1 MLPIVYTPTVGAAIQ
16 DFSHLF
22 RRPRGVFL
30 NIEDVD
36 GIDRALDATGL
47 RPEDVDLVVASD
59 AEAILGIG
67 DWGVGGIDISIG
79 KLAVYTV
86 AAGIDPR
93 RVLAVGLDVGTNR
106 EVLLN
111 DPRYLGLRRSRVRGE
126 AYEAFIDAYIAS
138 ASAHFPK
145 AILHWEDFSGPPAR
159 RILAQYGDTLC
170 TFDDDIQGTAAVGLA
185 CVLAG
190 VRVSGGRLVDQQI
203 VVFGA
208 GSAGVGIADLIALAM
223 TEDGLSAQEAAD
235 RIFLLDR
242 PGLLTSDMTDLYD
255 YQKPYAKDPAAVAG
269 WRAADGTLGLQ
280 EVVDALHPTMLVGT
294 SGVTGAFSEQ
304 VIRSMHEHC
313 PRPIILPMS
322 NPTVLA
328 EQTPTNLLAW
338 TDGQALVATGSPFG
352 PVERDGVTYRIGQA
366 NNALMFPGL
375 GLGVIVCRAA
385 TMPPSLFIAAAR
397 ALAKLA
403 DPTDPAK
410 GLLPDISRLREVSA
424 TVAVDVVNTAVAA
437 GIAQERGGRPHRGRP
452 RGDVGAGVPPDQA
465 VARPDT
471 QPAQEQT
478 HVPDSGRDPRRPDGR
493 GRDPQGVRDRRGLG
507 EPHRGRPTQARV
519 GHRVRPR
526 AQRGGR
532 GLRGRGRRAGLGPAD
547 RRARL
552 VRTRE
557 PAPGQRALRLPAQRG
572 AGVRHRDAHPE
583 HRDRQRLLPGD
594 QPRGDLLRL
603 HQLLRPDVHAR
614 VRCRASP
621 SWPCRQRSSSA
632 AWAW

>member
-1 MLPIVYTPTVGAAIQ
+1 M
-16 DFSHLF
+16 
-22 RRPRGVFL
+22 
-30 NIEDVD
+30 
-36 GIDRALDATGL
+36 
-47 RPEDVDLVVASD
+47 ASD

-106 EVLLN
+106 EELLN

-126 AYEAFIDAYIAS
+126 AYDAFIDAYVAS
-138 ASAHFPK
+138 ASARFPK

-159 RILAQYGDTLC
+159 GILARYGDTLC

-190 VRVSGGRLVDQQI
+190 VRVSGGRLIDQQI

-255 YQKPYAKDPAAVAG
+255 YQQPYAKDPATVAG

-280 EVVDALHPTMLVGT
+280 EVVDNLHPTMLVGT
-294 SGVTGAFSEQ
+294 SGVTGAFSEK
-304 VIRSMHEHC
+304 VIRSMHANC

-338 TDGQALVATGSPFG
+338 TDGAALVATGSPFG
-352 PVERDGVTYRIGQA
+352 PVERDGTTYRIGQA

-375 GLGVIVCRAA
+375 GLGRDRLPRRDDAALTVHRRRPRAGEA
-385 TMPPSLFIAAAR
+385 RRPDGSRQGPAAGHLPAAR
-397 ALAKLA
+397 
-403 DPTDPAK
+403 
-410 GLLPDISRLREVSA
+410 GLGHRRRRRDQHRDRPGHRPGAGRRPD
-424 TVAVDVVNTAVAA
+424 
-437 GIAQERGGRPHRGRP
+437 RGGARS
-452 RGDVGAGVPPDQA
+452 DVEAGVPPDRALATAPAPSTGADMAQT
-465 VARPDT
+465 VAEILVDQMVEVGIRKVYGIVGDSANPIVDALRRHEADIEFVHVRNEEAGAFAAGAD
-471 QPAQEQT
+471 AQ
-478 HVPDSGRDPRRPDGR
+478 VS
-493 GRDPQGVRDRRGLG
+493 
-507 EPHRGRPTQARV
+507 GRPTAV
-519 GHRVRPR
+519 LGSSGPGSLHLLNGLYDC
-526 AQRGGR
+526 QRNAAPVFAIATHIPSTEIGSDYFQETN
-532 GLRGRGRRAGLGPAD
+532 P
-547 RRARL
+547 
-552 VRTRE
+552 E
-557 PAPGQRALRLPAQRG
+557 PIFSGCT
-572 AGVRHRDAHPE
+572 
-583 HRDRQRLLPGD
+583 
-594 QPRGDLLRL
+594 
-603 HQLLRPDVHAR
+603 QLLRPDLHRRPDAAHLRAR
-614 VRCRASP
+614 AAGGHPGARRRHGDPARGHRRPRWSTRCSGTRSSP
-621 SWPCRQRSSSA
+621 SVR
-632 AWAW
+632 

>member
-1 MLPIVYTPTVGAAIQ
+1 MTSTNFTLGSSADGSRHIEIHARGLAVLDDPEVNRGTAFTLAERDHLGLHGLLPSAVETMDEQTARCYEQFKAKDSDVEKWVFLSQLHDNNEVLFYRLVGEHVHEMLPIVYTPTVGAAIEE
-16 DFSHLF
+16 FSHLF

-30 NIEDVD
+30 NIDDVD

-47 RPEDVDLVVASD
+47 GPDDIDLVVASD

-86 AAGIDPR
+86 AAGIDPA

-106 EVLLN
+106 ESLLN

-126 AYEAFIDAYIAS
+126 AYDKFIDTYVAAAS
-138 ASAHFPK
+138 KRFPK

-159 RILAQYGDTLC
+159 GILARYGDSLC

-223 TEDGLSAQEAAD
+223 TEEGLTAEEAAG
-235 RIFLLDR
+235 RIYLLDR

-255 YQKPYAKDPAAVAG
+255 YQQPYAKDPAGVAD
-269 WRAADGTLGLQ
+269 WRTPDGTLGLQ
-280 EVVDALHPTMLVGT
+280 EVVDHLHPTMLVGT
-294 SGVTGAFSEQ
+294 SGVTGAFSEK
-304 VIRSMHEHC
+304 VIRSLHEHC
-313 PRPIILPMS
+313 DRPIILPMS

-328 EQTPTNLLAW
+328 EQTPENLLAW
-338 TDGQALVATGSPFG
+338 TDGAALVATGSPFG
-352 PVERDGVTYRIGQA
+352 PVERDGTTYRIGQA

-403 DPTDPAK
+403 DPSDPAK
-410 GLLPDISRLREVSA
+410 GLLPDIDRLREVSA
-424 TVAVDVVNTAVAA
+424 TVAVDVINTATAA
-437 GIAQERGGRPHRGRP
+437 GIAQVQVDDPIE
-452 RGDVGAGVPPDQA
+452 A
-465 VARPDT
+465 VHEAMWQPEYLPIAQTAR
-471 QPAQEQT
+471 Q
-478 HVPDSGRDPRRPDGR
+478 
-493 GRDPQGVRDRRGLG
+493 
-507 EPHRGRPTQARV
+507 
-519 GHRVRPR
+519 
-526 AQRGGR
+526 
-532 GLRGRGRRAGLGPAD
+532 
-547 RRARL
+547 
-552 VRTRE
+552 
-557 PAPGQRALRLPAQRG
+557 
-572 AGVRHRDAHPE
+572 
-583 HRDRQRLLPGD
+583 
-594 QPRGDLLRL
+594 
-603 HQLLRPDVHAR
+603 
-614 VRCRASP
+614 
-621 SWPCRQRSSSA
+621 
-632 AWAW
+632 

>member
-1 MLPIVYTPTVGAAIQ
+1 MSPEPNLTIVEGSDGSPAMQIHARGLAVLDDPQVNRGTAFTMAERDHLGLHGLLPSGLETITEQVARCYEQFSQQDSDVGKWVFLTQLHDSNEVLFYRLVGEHVTEMLPIVYTPTVGTAIQ
-16 DFSHLF
+16 EFSHLF

-36 GIDRALDATGL
+36 GIDRALDSTGL
-47 RPEDVDLVVASD
+47 GPDDIDLVVASD

-106 EVLLN
+106 ESLLN
-111 DPRYLGLRRSRVRGE
+111 DSRYLGLRRSRVRGE
-126 AYEAFIDAYIAS
+126 EYDAFIDAYVAS
-138 ASAHFPK
+138 ASARFPK

-159 RILAQYGDTLC
+159 GILARHGDTLC

-208 GSAGVGIADLIALAM
+208 GSAGVGIADLITLAM
-223 TEDGLSAQEAAD
+223 TEDGLSADEAAD
-235 RIFLLDR
+235 RIYLLDR

-255 YQKPYAKDPAAVAG
+255 YQQPYAKDPATVAD

-280 EVVDALHPTMLVGT
+280 EVVDHLHPTMLVGT
-294 SGVTGAFSEQ
+294 SGVTGAFGEK
-304 VIRSMHEHC
+304 VIRSMHANCE
-313 PRPIILPMS
+313 RPIILPMS

-328 EQTPTNLLAW
+328 EQTPANLLDW
-338 TDGQALVATGSPFG
+338 TDGAALVATGSPFG
-352 PVERDGVTYRIGQA
+352 PVERDGTTYRIGQA

-403 DPTDPAK
+403 NPSDPAQ
-410 GLLPDISRLREVSA
+410 GLLPDISTLRAVSA
-424 TVAVDVVNTAVAA
+424 TVAVDVVNTATAQ
-437 GIAQERGGRPHRGRP
+437 GIAQMQVDDPIE
-452 RGDVGAGVPPDQA
+452 A
-465 VARPDT
+465 VHEAMWNPEYL
-471 QPAQEQT
+471 PI
-478 HVPDSGRDPRRPDGR
+478 
-493 GRDPQGVRDRRGLG
+493 
-507 EPHRGRPTQARV
+507 
-519 GHRVRPR
+519 
-526 AQRGGR
+526 QR
-532 GLRGRGRRAGLGPAD
+532 
-547 RRARL
+547 
-552 VRTRE
+552 
-557 PAPGQRALRLPAQRG
+557 
-572 AGVRHRDAHPE
+572 
-583 HRDRQRLLPGD
+583 
-594 QPRGDLLRL
+594 
-603 HQLLRPDVHAR
+603 
-614 VRCRASP
+614 
-621 SWPCRQRSSSA
+621 
-632 AWAW
+632 

>member
-1 MLPIVYTPTVGAAIQ
+1 MTPEPNLTIVEGPEGSRSIAIHARGLAVLDDPQVNRGTAFTMDERDHLGLHGLLPSGLETITEQVARCYEQFSQATSDVAKWVFLTQLHDSNEVLFYRLVGEHVAEMLPIVYTPTVGTAIQ
-16 DFSHLF
+16 EFSHLF

-30 NIEDVD
+30 NVEDVE
-36 GIDRALDATGL
+36 GIDRALDSTGL
-47 RPEDVDLVVASD
+47 GPDDIDLVVASD

-106 EVLLN
+106 ESLLN

-126 AYEAFIDAYIAS
+126 TYDAFIDAYVAS
-138 ASAHFPK
+138 ASARFPQ

-159 RILAQYGDTLC
+159 GILARYGDTLC

-185 CVLAG
+185 CALAG

-223 TEDGLSAQEAAD
+223 TEDGLSADEAAD
-235 RIFLLDR
+235 RIYLLDR
-242 PGLLTSDMTDLYD
+242 PGLLTSDMNDLYE
-255 YQKPYAKDPAAVAG
+255 YQQPYAKDPAKVAD

-280 EVVDALHPTMLVGT
+280 EVVDHLHPTMLVGT
-294 SGVTGAFSEQ
+294 SGVTGAFGEQ
-304 VIRSMHEHC
+304 VIRSMHAHC
-313 PRPIILPMS
+313 ARPIILPMS

-328 EQTPTNLLAW
+328 EQTPANLLAW
-338 TDGQALVATGSPFG
+338 TDGAALVATGSPFG
-352 PVERDGVTYRIGQA
+352 PVERDGTTYRIGQA

-403 DPTDPAK
+403 NPSDPAQ

-424 TVAVDVVNTAVAA
+424 TVAVDVINVATAQGIARVAVADP
-437 GIAQERGGRPHRGRP
+437 IE
-452 RGDVGAGVPPDQA
+452 A
-465 VARPDT
+465 VHEAMWTPEYL
-471 QPAQEQT
+471 PI
-478 HVPDSGRDPRRPDGR
+478 
-493 GRDPQGVRDRRGLG
+493 
-507 EPHRGRPTQARV
+507 
-519 GHRVRPR
+519 
-526 AQRGGR
+526 QR
-532 GLRGRGRRAGLGPAD
+532 
-547 RRARL
+547 
-552 VRTRE
+552 
-557 PAPGQRALRLPAQRG
+557 
-572 AGVRHRDAHPE
+572 
-583 HRDRQRLLPGD
+583 
-594 QPRGDLLRL
+594 
-603 HQLLRPDVHAR
+603 
-614 VRCRASP
+614 
-621 SWPCRQRSSSA
+621 
-632 AWAW
+632 

>member
-1 MLPIVYTPTVGAAIQ
+1 MASNAKHTLVQGADGSVGLEIHARGLAVLDDPQLNRGTAFTTEERDELGLHGLLPAGLETIDQQVDRCYEQFKAKSTDVEKWVFLTQLHDSNEVLFYRLVGEHVHEMLPIVYTPTVGAAIQ
-16 DFSHLF
+16 EFSHLF

-36 GIDRALDATGL
+36 GIDQSLAATGL
-47 RPEDVDLVVASD
+47 GPDDIDLVVASD

-106 EVLLN
+106 EQLLN

-126 AYEAFIDAYIAS
+126 AYDAFIDAYVAS
-138 ASAHFPK
+138 ASARFPK

-159 RILAQYGDTLC
+159 GILARYGDTLC

-190 VRVSGGRLVDQQI
+190 VRVSGGRLIDQQI

-223 TEDGLSAQEAAD
+223 TEDGLSAEEAAD
-235 RIFLLDR
+235 RIYLLDR

-255 YQKPYAKDPAAVAG
+255 YQQPYAKDPAQVAD
-269 WRAADGTLGLQ
+269 WRAPDGTLGLQ
-280 EVVDALHPTMLVGT
+280 EVVDHLHPTMLVGT
-294 SGVTGAFSEQ
+294 SGVTGAFGEK
-304 VIRSMHEHC
+304 VIRSMHAHC
-313 PRPIILPMS
+313 ARPIILPMS

-328 EQTPTNLLAW
+328 EQTPENLLAW
-338 TDGQALVATGSPFG
+338 TDGAALVATGSPFG
-352 PVERDGVTYRIGQA
+352 PVEREGTTYRIGQA

-403 DPTDPAK
+403 DPTDPAQ

-424 TVAVDVVNTAVAA
+424 TVAVDVINTATAQ
-437 GIAQERGGRPHRGRP
+437 GIAQVQVDDPIE
-452 RGDVGAGVPPDQA
+452 A
-465 VARPDT
+465 VHEAMWSPEYL
-471 QPAQEQT
+471 PI
-478 HVPDSGRDPRRPDGR
+478 
-493 GRDPQGVRDRRGLG
+493 
-507 EPHRGRPTQARV
+507 
-519 GHRVRPR
+519 
-526 AQRGGR
+526 QR
-532 GLRGRGRRAGLGPAD
+532 
-547 RRARL
+547 
-552 VRTRE
+552 
-557 PAPGQRALRLPAQRG
+557 
-572 AGVRHRDAHPE
+572 
-583 HRDRQRLLPGD
+583 
-594 QPRGDLLRL
+594 
-603 HQLLRPDVHAR
+603 
-614 VRCRASP
+614 
-621 SWPCRQRSSSA
+621 
-632 AWAW
+632 